1 MGGVAARAAA
11 VAPPQGK
18 WGSGRGTDGIGGG
31 GTTHGGVPR
40 KQWDTTPAPQR
51 GVSPAPP
58 DPMYHVPPPRPCG
71 RGVDEASLL
80 KLLRGLPP
88 PSETLAHWCQAALQ
102 ALGAAPGMGGPM
114 GGGGEAG

>member
-1 MGGVAARAAA
+1 MGGSQGNSGT
-11 VAPPQGK
+11 PLLPHSGGCPQPHL
-18 WGSGRGTDGIGGG
+18 T
-31 GTTHGGVPR
+31 
-40 KQWDTTPAPQR
+40 
-51 GVSPAPP
+51 
-58 DPMYHVPPPRPCG
+58 PMYHVPPPRPCG